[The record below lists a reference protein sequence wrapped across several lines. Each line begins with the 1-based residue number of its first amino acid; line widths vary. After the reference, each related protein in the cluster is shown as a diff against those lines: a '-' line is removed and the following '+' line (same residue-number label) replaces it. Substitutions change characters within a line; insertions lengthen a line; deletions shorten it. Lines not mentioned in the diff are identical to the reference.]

1 MASLKQTRNL
11 VLECYVDGL
20 IDEDDF
26 MLLYDIN
33 QSKNPE
39 FPHENYEPFNFDV
52 LDPAEC
58 LADFRVEKQDI
69 PRLAD
74 ALGIPMVIKCQQ
86 RSICD
91 GVEGLCMLLRRF
103 AYPCSLSDVIARFG
117 RPVPVISMITKEVM
131 NFIYENHHQRLTQW
145 NQFLLS
151 PASLQEY
158 ADAIHRAGAALDS
171 CFGFIDGTV
180 RPICRPG
187 KEQRLV
193 YNGHKRVH
201 ALKFQST
208 SLPNGIIANLFG
220 PVGMSW
226 LVFHI
231 SATPLRP
238 HL

>member
-103 AYPCSLSDVIARFG
+103 AYPCRLSDMIARFG

-220 PVGMSW
+220 PVGMS
-226 LVFHI
+226 
-231 SATPLRP
+231 
-238 HL
+238 

>member
-103 AYPCSLSDVIARFG
+103 AYPCRLSDMIARFG

-151 PASLQEY
+151 HASLQEY

-201 ALKFQST
+201 SLKFQST

-220 PVGMSW
+220 PVGMS
-226 LVFHI
+226 
-231 SATPLRP
+231 
-238 HL
+238 

>member
-1 MASLKQTRNL
+1 MASFKETRNL
-11 VLECYVDGL
+11 VLECYVDGI

-39 FPHENYEPFNFDV
+39 FPHENYEPFNFDA
-52 LDPAEC
+52 LDPVEC
-58 LADFRVEKQDI
+58 VADFRVEKQDI

-74 ALGIPMVIKCQQ
+74 ALGIPPVIKCQQ
-86 RSICD
+86 RSIC
-91 GVEGLCMLLRRF
+91 GGTEGLCMLLRRF
-103 AYPCSLSDVIARFG
+103 AYPCRLSDMIARFG
-117 RPVPVISMITKEVM
+117 RPVPVMSMITKEVM
-131 NFIYENHHQRLTQW
+131 NFIYNNHQQRLTQW

-158 ADAIHRAGAALDS
+158 ANAIHRAGAALNN

-180 RPICRPG
+180 RAISRPG
-187 KEQRLV
+187 KDQRLV

-201 ALKFQST
+201 ALKFQSV

-220 PVGMSW
+220 PVGRSEF
-226 LVFHI
+226 LLHT
-231 SATPLRP
+231 SAN
-238 HL
+238 

>member
-103 AYPCSLSDVIARFG
+103 AYPCRLSDMIARFG

-220 PVGMSW
+220 PVSMS
-226 LVFHI
+226 
-231 SATPLRP
+231 
-238 HL
+238 